1 MKVSF
6 YYFNE
11 LNNNQLYY
19 ILRLRSEVFVVEQ
32 NCIYQD
38 IDNKD
43 QRALHVIGE
52 VDNKIVAYTRIFK
65 SGDYFKN
72 ASIGR
77 VIVKKKYRKKNYGK
91 KIMKFSVKKSI
102 QLKEKKIELSA
113 QKYLIKFY
121 SDLGFVKEGEEYLED
136 NIPHIKMILKIRG
149 N

>member
-91 KIMKFSVKKSI
+91 KIMEFSVKKII
-102 QLKEKKIELSA
+102 QFKEKKIELSA

-121 SDLGFVKEGEEYLED
+121 SDLGFFKEGEEYLED

>member
-11 LNNNQLYY
+11 LNNTQLYY

-77 VIVKKKYRKKNYGK
+77 VIVKKKYRKKN
-91 KIMKFSVKKSI
+91 MEFSVKKSI

>member
-11 LNNNQLYY
+11 LNNTQLYY

>member
-77 VIVKKKYRKKNYGK
+77 VIVKKRYRKKNYGK
-91 KIMKFSVKKSI
+91 KIMEFSVKKII
-102 QLKEKKIELSA
+102 QFKEKGIELSA